1 MPWEA
6 GLKGTVLVQPGET
19 VKIAVQFTARR
30 GLFLVHCHNLEHE
43 DVSMM
48 FERDGGVRGWPGSI
62 FPPGGGP

>member
-43 DVSMM
+43 DMAMM
-48 FERDGGVRGWPGSI
+48 SKFVVT
-62 FPPGGGP
+62 